1 MRLAVACWLAACAIL
16 APGDRV
22 GAQPPSG
29 AGGGGDYRLG
39 PEDVIQVQVWG
50 RSDLSGPAVLD
61 LSGKIQLFLVGEV
74 DANGRTAAELGRY
87 LTERYQLLDRSIPE
101 VLVSV
106 TGYNSRSVTVLG
118 EVRNPGRYGFEV
130 IPDIWAV
137 ILAGGGAT
145 AAADLGA
152 VQVVRKEPGEGEPR
166 TVTVDLSRG
175 IEGTDAGELPILR
188 PKDSVMVPSMSQAPV
203 SGDKIQVLGAVRNP
217 GAYRLGAAASVLGA
231 ISASGGTL
239 PDADLRKVR
248 LARPAAG
255 KAVAYELD
263 LQGYLY
269 EARPATDLGLLPG
282 DIITVPS
289 RKTGLAAAMDTVLRM
304 APLVSVTV
312 GLIYAFR

>member
-1 MRLAVACWLAACAIL
+1 MRLAVACLLAACAIFAL
-16 APGDRV
+16 NDQVR
-22 GAQPPSG
+22 AQPPSG
-29 AGGGGDYRLG
+29 TSGGGDYRLG

-50 RSDLSGPAVLD
+50 RTDLSGPAALD

-74 DANGRTAAELGRY
+74 DAEGRTPGELGRY

-130 IPDIWAV
+130 IPDLWAV

-175 IEGTDAGELPILR
+175 IEATAAGTLPALQ
-188 PKDSVMVPSMSQAPV
+188 PKDTIIVPSVSQAPV
-203 SGDKIQVLGAVRNP
+203 SGDKVQVLGAVRNP
-217 GAYRLGAAASVLGA
+217 GAYRLSAATSVIGA

-239 PDADLRKVR
+239 PDADLRKVH
-248 LARPAAG
+248 LARPATG
-255 KAVAYELD
+255 KAIAYELD
-263 LQGYLY
+263 LEGYLY
-269 EARPATDLGLLPG
+269 EAQPASDLGLMPG
-282 DIITVPS
+282 DIVTVPS

-304 APLVSVTV
+304 VPLVSVTV
-312 GLIYAFR
+312 GLVYAFR